1 MSSIEDGNE
10 GEQVEATLDACTLGD
25 GTFGDGTLDDGDV
38 VESDAGAGDAGVG
51 RSSGP
56 SDVGGSGGSGGFGD
70 PVFVVP
76 VALRSLL
83 GGFAEVA
90 ADDVRGVDDDVL
102 LGLFD
107 GLETL
112 DRLFHSARFAVLAEL
127 DARDLTVRRLGHVV
141 ANQAG
146 WRHGADPRRVR
157 RDLNTATT
165 LRRHLPDVAAA
176 LSRGE
181 IAADRARELAF
192 AVNDRNSVTLGSIQP
207 ALINLA
213 QAPSTFRQFG
223 LDVEQLSRLTDLD
236 GPEPAPAPR
245 DHGTL
250 SQSGDCVHLDVDMYG
265 TDAVAF
271 AQRLTAEIDRLY
283 RQAVAEHDLDSTLP
297 VPPRSELL
305 VTALKNLCESGAA
318 HRHSG
323 RQTPAGSFAIVID
336 ATADE
341 AHGLFR
347 DGVLLPGP
355 TNTGPTVAGP
365 TVAGPV
371 DWSKRARLVDGTRLR
386 YSSREWDLLTC
397 DAEYSMT
404 IVGAGGHPVA
414 CQSGSRLA
422 SREQR
427 RNVEFRDGQC
437 VFPGCDA
444 PVNWCDA
451 HHVVHHQHGG
461 PTETPNLVLLCRRH
475 HGIIHS
481 TGWSMTAN
489 PNPDPNPDPGD
500 DPGGPGGSGGGGV
513 GLFRITSPTGAVMHT
528 QHHRGPGWRS
538 AVPA

>member
-1 MSSIEDGNE
+1 
-10 GEQVEATLDACTLGD
+10 
-25 GTFGDGTLDDGDV
+25 
-38 VESDAGAGDAGVG
+38 
-51 RSSGP
+51 
-56 SDVGGSGGSGGFGD
+56 
-70 PVFVVP
+70 VVP

-176 LSRGE
+176 LGRGE

-283 RQAVAEHDLDSTLP
+283 RQAVAEHDLDASLV

-305 VTALKNLCESGAA
+305 VTALKNLCESGAGNRYA
-318 HRHSG
+318 G

-341 AHGLFR
+341 ASGLFR

-355 TNTGPTVAGP
+355 TVPGPTVPGP
-365 TVAGPV
+365 TVVGPV

-481 TGWSMTAN
+481 TGWSMTVN
-489 PNPDPNPDPGD
+489 TDPGSVPGD
-500 DPGGPGGSGGGGV
+500 DSGRSGGDGGDGGPGGSGGGGV

-528 QHHRGPGWRS
+528 QHHRGTGWRS